1 MTTSGSVHFSD
12 YDPYTDA
19 VMRDPWPF
27 YAALRRDSPVHYLEQ
42 YDTWFLSR
50 FEDIWQATTQDMF
63 TAERGVTPE
72 MVLLKRPPA
81 EDPVFSM
88 LDMPRQR
95 DYRRMLA
102 PRYTRRATNE
112 LETFIRTQARAL
124 IEPLAANGE
133 FDVYTDYAA
142 PLSARVIGHL
152 IGLPTDLSLQF
163 AQLVE
168 AHFRRHSGQVGA
180 SDANNAA
187 MAELMPALMTF
198 IEEQRGEVSEDDTT
212 HIAAL
217 LNNEAEGKPL
227 SLGSIVAT
235 LFTLL
240 VTGIEVV
247 PLAVANSA
255 VYLAKHPDQRSQLV
269 KDPRLIPLAFDES
282 LRYDQPTNLLG
293 RVVKQEVTIGE
304 KTLRAGQGVM
314 FLWASGNRD
323 EAEFDNADQF
333 DITRRPRRSL
343 SYGHGVHKCIGE
355 HLGRLEGRVLLE
367 ELLQVAPDY
376 TCGEGATRV
385 YSEFLHGYHRVPIE
399 FSPMR

>member
-1 MTTSGSVHFSD
+1 MTTSGSLHFSD

-88 LDMPRQR
+88 LDVPRQR

-112 LETFIRTQARAL
+112 LETFVRTEARAL
-124 IEPLAANGE
+124 IEPLAANGA

-180 SDANNAA
+180 SDVNNAA

-198 IEEQRGEVSEDDTT
+198 IEEQRGKVSEDDTT

-247 PLAVANSA
+247 PLAVANTA

-367 ELLQVAPDY
+367 ELLQVAPAY

-399 FSPMR
+399 FAPTR

>member
-72 MVLLKRPPA
+72 MILLKRPPA

-124 IEPLAANGE
+124 IEPLAANGA

-180 SDANNAA
+180 SDVNNAA

-198 IEEQRGEVSEDDTT
+198 IEEQRGKVSEDDTT

-269 KDPRLIPLAFDES
+269 KDPSLIPLAFDES

-293 RVVKQEVTIGE
+293 RVVKQEVTISE

-323 EAEFDNADQF
+323 EAEFDDADQF

-367 ELLQVAPDY
+367 ELLRVAPDY

-399 FSPMR
+399 FDPTR